1 MEFCFMFCRTFNLK
15 EVLNSI
21 SIQTCVEVNKTL
33 MERGLPALNAE
44 VQANLVGQFSSIE
57 EEDNPVWSLIG
68 GFSGFFYWFR
78 LRFQFTLPCWFWQML
93 SVPQI

>member
-1 MEFCFMFCRTFNLK
+1 MK

-21 SIQTCVEVNKTL
+21 GVQTCVEVNKTL

-57 EEDNPVWSLIG
+57 EEDNPIWSLIG
-68 GFSGFFYWFR
+68 ESSCFYWF
-78 LRFQFTLPCWFWQML
+78 LLQFQFALPCWFWLML
-93 SVPQI
+93 SVSQILVLNRLPASFGE